1 MVFNIQSSVT
11 LRKYQQFL
19 LTVIHQIFFHWLK
32 TNGKTQIL
40 SFLSHLSLAL
50 LLICRK
56 KTYKKQHFFISGWKN
71 KKSNSWPFSNIFG
84 QKTNYLFPAQQN
96 PTWFRLRLTHFYPCK
111 LWCQLMIPELM
122 EWIRKRPFL
131 WMIFSDHH
139 FQPLEHKTQD
149 TFCFS
154 QCHSHSLMWS

>member
-11 LRKYQQFL
+11 LKKYQQFL

-32 TNGKTQIL
+32 TNGKKTQIL
-40 SFLSHLSLAL
+40 SFLSHLSLDL
-50 LLICRK
+50 LQICRK
-56 KTYKKQHFFISGWKN
+56 KVQKATLLHLWLEKIRNPILGHFRTFLG
-71 KKSNSWPFSNIFG
+71 IF
-84 QKTNYLFPAQQN
+84 FPPQQN
-96 PTWFRLRLTHFYPCK
+96 PSWFRLRLTHFYPCK